1 MTSSHR
7 TFLIR
12 GYECHLKQG
21 YEKQLLIG
29 GSNNIIQ
36 VVEVKKRVSKHIKFA
51 SYLTAN

>member
-36 VVEVKKRVSKHIKFA
+36 VVEVKKEFLNILSLQA
-51 SYLTAN
+51 T